1 MTGRGPSA
9 VDNHISDRVGNAKSL
24 KQLLRLMLNLFT
36 SGVHVPATNDKSIP
50 IYFKVHGLEG
60 VGQTGAGATGG
71 SCLARGGAEGLLW
84 WKISCTFWARSVIWS
99 SNFSS

>member
-71 SCLARGGAEGLLW
+71 QSACSLGEAKGGRLVFGQGW
-84 WKISCTFWARSVIWS
+84 G
-99 SNFSS
+99 

>member
-1 MTGRGPSA
+1 
-9 VDNHISDRVGNAKSL
+9 
-24 KQLLRLMLNLFT
+24 MLNLFT

-71 SCLARGGAEGLLW
+71 QSACSLGGQRGRLVFGQGW
-84 WKISCTFWARSVIWS
+84 G
-99 SNFSS
+99 